1 MHFMQKNLHHFDKV
15 YREDSP
21 VITPHL
27 LDVDTFSQQDF
38 ELTFSIANRMKKIY
52 TVGPKKS
59 SLLKGITLATL
70 FYEPSTRTRISFE
83 AAGKMLSADVINLS
97 VDNSSTRKGES
108 FYDTMLTL
116 QSNNIDLLVIRHNH
130 SGAPY
135 MAAKHLEKT
144 LVINAGDGSHAHPTQ
159 ALADMFTLAQHMK
172 SLKDKKVL
180 IVGDVAHSRV
190 ARSNLLALCTLGAN
204 PIISGPPNLIP
215 WDLFRKQYRVDSNPF
230 NKVSIMPDLDQAI
243 IDADVVMTL
252 RLQSERHSKGLL
264 PSLREYAN
272 LWQVTTDRLAKA
284 SPNVLLMHPGPMNI
298 GVEISPEVA
307 YSTNSVVQEQVSNSI
322 AIRMAILL
330 LMTNKG
336 RDVNE

>member
-1 MHFMQKNLHHFDKV
+1 
-15 YREDSP
+15 
-21 VITPHL
+21 
-27 LDVDTFSQQDF
+27 
-38 ELTFSIANRMKKIY
+38 
-52 TVGPKKS
+52 
-59 SLLKGITLATL
+59 
-70 FYEPSTRTRISFE
+70 
-83 AAGKMLSADVINLS
+83 
-97 VDNSSTRKGES
+97 
-108 FYDTMLTL
+108 
-116 QSNNIDLLVIRHNH
+116 
-130 SGAPY
+130 
-135 MAAKHLEKT
+135 
-144 LVINAGDGSHAHPTQ
+144 
-159 ALADMFTLAQHMK
+159 MK

-190 ARSNLLALCTLGAN
+190 ARSNLLALCTLGAK

-230 NKVSIMPDLDQAI
+230 KKVSIMPDLDQAI